1 MHNLRRDSTHGVGI
15 LQFFNEKTK
24 RKTMAISY
32 MTKEGFDKKM
42 AELAHL
48 ENVERPE
55 VVRAIAEARDK
66 GDLSEN
72 AEYDAAK
79 ERQGMLEAKIAEL
92 KNLVATARI
101 IDESKITTD
110 EVQLLNKV
118 TIKNVKNGA
127 QMTYTLVTETE
138 SNLRE
143 GKISITTPIAKGLLG
158 HKVGDV
164 VDVNVP
170 AGVMKFEIVDISI

>member
-1 MHNLRRDSTHGVGI
+1 
-15 LQFFNEKTK
+15 
-24 RKTMAISY
+24 MAIVY
-32 MTKEGFDKKM
+32 MTQEGYDKKM

-55 VVRAIAEARDK
+55 VVQAISDARDK

-79 ERQGMLEAKIAEL
+79 ERQGMLEAKIAAL
-92 KNLVATARI
+92 RTMMANARI
-101 IDESKITTD
+101 IDESKISTD

-127 QMTYTLVTETE
+127 QMTYTIVTETE

-143 GKISITTPIAKGLLG
+143 GKIAISTPIAKGLLG

-170 AGVMKFEIVDISI
+170 AGTMKFEIMEIGI

>member
-1 MHNLRRDSTHGVGI
+1 
-15 LQFFNEKTK
+15 
-24 RKTMAISY
+24 MAISY
-32 MTKEGFDKKM
+32 MTKEGYDKKM

-55 VVRAIAEARDK
+55 VERDIADARDT

-118 TIKNVKNGA
+118 TIKNVGTGA
-127 QMTYTLVTETE
+127 QMTYTIVTETE
-138 SNLRE
+138 ANLRE
-143 GKISITTPIAKGLLG
+143 GKISISTPIAKGLLG
-158 HKVGDV
+158 HKVGEV
-164 VDVNVP
+164 VDVTAP
-170 AGVMKFEIVDISI
+170 AGTMKFEILDIAI